1 MKSNQKQ
8 IKAFLAQKQLGFVG
22 ASRNPKKF
30 GNEVLRQLISLD
42 YSITPVHHEADAVEG
57 IPCVQSISELP
68 DTIEAVC
75 LITPKDKTD
84 QLLKQA
90 LAKGIRHIWI
100 QQFSE
105 GPETHN
111 LIKDSQANV
120 VTGRCMFMYTNPQGF
135 HKFHE
140 QMAKLFKVYAN

>member
-30 GNEVLRQLISLD
+30 GNEVLRQLTALD
-42 YSITPVHHEADAVEG
+42 YSLTPVHHEADTVEG
-57 IPCVQSISELP
+57 MPCVRNISELP
-68 DTIEAVC
+68 DNIQAVC
-75 LITPKDKTD
+75 LMTPKDKTD
-84 QLLKQA
+84 ELLKQA
-90 LAKGIRHIWI
+90 LAKGINHIWI

-105 GPETHN
+105 GPETHD
-111 LIKDSQANV
+111 LVKGSQANI

>member
-1 MKSNQKQ
+1 MKSNQNQ
-8 IKAFLAQKQLGFVG
+8 IKAFLAQKELGIVG

-30 GNEVLRQLISLD
+30 GNEVLRQLLKLEYSL
-42 YSITPVHHEADAVEG
+42 TPVHHEADTIEG
-57 IPCVQSISELP
+57 LTCVRSISDLP
-68 DTIEAVC
+68 DGIQAVC

-84 QLLKQA
+84 ELLKQA
-90 LAKGIRHIWI
+90 LAKGINHIWI

-105 GPETHN
+105 GPETHD
-111 LIKDSQANV
+111 LIKGSQANI